1 MLANTLMQER
11 YVQYLEDH
19 IRLAQAETTRLRA
32 HPRLHRLANMYV
44 DRYVNLREAFTQ
56 QWHKDLIAAFR
67 GLSVSKRLAFLASS
81 ATHAYFPLWELY
93 PQTVDLQIQLG
104 VEAYQRAFERT
115 PLGFWLPECA
125 FYPGVD
131 TLLKAANLRYFFLAA
146 HGLLNGYPRPKFGAY
161 APVHCPSNVAAFG
174 RDGESHDL
182 VWLKNK
188 GYPGD
193 PHYLDYNRDIGYE
206 LPGDYLFPCQVGI
219 IKDITKR
226 G

>member
-1 MLANTLMQER
+1 
-11 YVQYLEDH
+11 
-19 IRLAQAETTRLRA
+19 
-32 HPRLHRLANMYV
+32 MYV